1 MPYKELSERSDG
13 LPATRH
19 GLHGRILHQLFVNR
33 RAYTLQ
39 STRPH
44 PDTGRHYYYRPK
56 ARDGEAPPALSLETL
71 RQHLAGEITI
81 AIYAINP
88 KSSGRNGSRST
99 PTTKCPCRSAQ
110 AAIRA
115 RQDGVDPALEKS
127 NRGGHLW
134 IFFEQPALARD
145 CRVYVYHTAMRLGLP
160 IKGAGLPEGL
170 KSSRGRTN
178 WPKANS
184 ETLSAPRWA
193 STVEPAKAGAA
204 GSGFMAPITRS
215 RTSSPTCASCKRCRP
230 SSSPASSRAKPCP
243 RNSSSTRN
251 GRRSPNRYISAPA
264 SEFRILDYV
273 EVRRQ
278 VGRNWIARCPSCAAA
293 NHDRSGDN
301 LAISVEEPRKYICW
315 AGCTKEMIRNAIGR
329 PIPENRRYA

>member
-1 MPYKELSERSDG
+1 MAAMDYRLH
-13 LPATRH
+13 ATAAMAESFYN
-19 GLHGRILHQLFVNR
+19 LFVNR

-56 ARDGEAPPALSLETL
+56 ARDGEAPPALSLETV

-88 KSSGRNGSRST
+88 KSQRS
-99 PTTKCPCRSAQ
+99 KWI
-110 AAIRA
+110 AIDA
-115 RQDGVDPALEKS
+115 DCKDALVDLLKLQNELRQDGVDPALEKS

-134 IFFEQPALARD
+134 IFFDQPALARH

-170 KSSRGRTN
+170 EIFPRQDQLAEGEFGNAIRAPLGVHRGAREGRGRRFWFYGADYTLEDQLAYLN
-178 WPKANS
+178 KVQKVSAGQLARFIEGKTLPDEFVQHARRPEAPK
-184 ETLSAPRWA
+184 
-193 STVEPAKAGAA
+193 
-204 GSGFMAPITRS
+204 
-215 RTSSPTCASCKRCRP
+215 
-230 SSSPASSRAKPCP
+230 
-243 RNSSSTRN
+243 
-251 GRRSPNRYISAPA
+251 RYISVPA

-315 AGCTKEMIRNAIGR
+315 AGCTKEMIRTAVGR
-329 PIPENRRYA
+329 PIPTKEVYA